1 MSTPHTNPDL
11 KIGWAEAD
19 ITPEELPVLIA
30 GQFHARISE
39 GIQDRLKA
47 TALVLESAGEHVV
60 FAAVDTVSIS
70 EPLHDAIH
78 ARLNEPGLD
87 SRKVII
93 NATHTHTAP
102 LNRLKSHGSFRPW
115 EDAGD
120 GFKLDV
126 VPAERYLEFAATRI
140 ASAISEAWKN
150 RAPGGVAFGQDYAV
164 IGRNRRWVDRDGI
177 STMYGLN
184 ESTAERFDHI
194 EGYEDHSLNLLAT
207 YDADK
212 NLTGVV
218 VNVPSPSQETENLF
232 ELSADYWHET
242 RQELRARFGEKLFVL
257 PQCSAA
263 GDLTPHLI
271 FEKAPHERML
281 QLRGRTG
288 REEIATRI
296 ADCVGRIL
304 PCIASTIESDWELK
318 HEFTTLEL
326 PMNALTEADAA
337 DARKNRDEC
346 QQQYETEK
354 QKLKDN
360 PELLDEPRWYVPITR
375 AFARAG
381 WYGGVIERYEKQKAN
396 PYWPAEVHIVRLGE
410 IAFATNPFE
419 YYTDFG
425 IQIKVKSPA
434 LQTFIVQL
442 AGNGTYVPS
451 PRAAAGGGYGA
462 VPASNPVGP
471 EGGQVLTEY
480 TLGKLNELMG

>member
-1 MSTPHTNPDL
+1 MTTQNNTLH
-11 KIGWAEAD
+11 IGWAEAD
-19 ITPEELPVLIA
+19 ITPEELPVFIA

-39 GIQDRLKA
+39 GIQNPLKA
-47 TALVLESAGEHVV
+47 TALVIESAGEHVIFV
-60 FAAVDTVSIS
+60 GMDTVSIS
-70 EPLHDAIH
+70 EPLRDAIR
-78 ARLNEPGLD
+78 AGLNEPGLD
-87 SRKVII
+87 PQKVII

-102 LNRLKSHGSFRPW
+102 LNRLKSHGAFRPW
-115 EDAGD
+115 EDEEG

-126 VPAERYLEFAATRI
+126 VPAERYIEFAAERI

-164 IGRNRRWVDRDGI
+164 IGRNRRWVDHDGI
-177 STMYGLN
+177 SIMYGLN
-184 ESTAERFDHI
+184 ENTAAKFDHI

-207 YDADK
+207 YDKDK
-212 NLTGVV
+212 NLTGVI
-218 VNVPSPSQETENLF
+218 VNVPSPSQETESLF

-242 RQELRARFGEKLFVL
+242 RQELRARFGEKLYIL

-288 REEIATRI
+288 REEVAARI
-296 ADCVGRIL
+296 AECVEHIL
-304 PCIASTIESDWELK
+304 PYITSTIASELELK
-318 HEFTTLEL
+318 HEFKTLQL
-326 PMNALTEADAA
+326 PVNALTKTDAE
-337 DARKNRDEC
+337 DARKNRNDW
-346 QQQYETEK
+346 QQKYEAEK

-360 PELLDEPRWYVPITR
+360 PALMDAPHWYVPVTQ
-375 AFARAG
+375 AFSRAG
-381 WYGGVIERYEKQKAN
+381 WYNGVILRYEKQQAD
-396 PYWPAEVHIVRLGE
+396 PFTPAEVHIVRLGD

-419 YYTDFG
+419 YYLDFG

-451 PRAAAGGGYGA
+451 PRAAGGGGYGA

-471 EGGQVLTEY
+471 EGGKVLAEY
-480 TLGKLNELMG
+480 TLNAINELWK